1 MNKRTASNFVHGLN
15 LIKVYLV
22 EEPLSRL
29 LARVLKEDVQWYN
42 ETSTVKEG
50 RGGRG
55 SRRCFSGKPL
65 KILLLHVSISCSKL
79 VRNVSNKLASL
90 CRYMLLYLT
99 TV

>member
-29 LARVLKEDVQWYN
+29 LARVLKEDVQFWYN

-50 RGGRG
+50 RGGG
-55 SRRCFSGKPL
+55 E
-65 KILLLHVSISCSKL
+65 
-79 VRNVSNKLASL
+79 VREDVPQENL
-90 CRYMLLYLT
+90 
-99 TV
+99 

>member
-29 LARVLKEDVQWYN
+29 LARFLKEDVQWYN

-50 RGGRG
+50 RGGEG
-55 SRRCFSGKPL
+55 FEKMFLWKTFEVYVTSCQYQLFQA
-65 KILLLHVSISCSKL
+65 CSKFF
-79 VRNVSNKLASL
+79 KQT
-90 CRYMLLYLT
+90 C
-99 TV
+99 